1 MFPLAEQL
9 CAARRRAVRNCEN
22 EFYNFKTRGV
32 CRAFFCAQF
41 LHDTLQAHAAF
52 LFSFIINFYFNA
64 LFQHGARFFSTRYRR
79 TAVKCGEQVANTFQ
93 LSRAKSGDF
102 CEFATTF
109 ETKVAQT
116 RGKHTLLSLA
126 TLDSRRVTCNMC
138 LVPPTLA
145 DIRNLVIRR
154 TPNDIKS
161 WKGFPHV

>member
-1 MFPLAEQL
+1 MP
-9 CAARRRAVRNCEN
+9 RV
-22 EFYNFKTRGV
+22 
-32 CRAFFCAQF
+32 FCAQF
-41 LHDTLQAHAAF
+41 LHETPQAHAPL

-64 LFQHGARFFSTRYRR
+64 YFQHGPSIFSTHNRR
-79 TAVKCGEQVANTFQ
+79 TAMKCGEQVANSFQ

-102 CEFATTF
+102 SEFATIF
-109 ETKVAQT
+109 KTKVAQT